1 MGFLLS
7 VHVDLPED
15 EWRDILRIAR
25 RRGVS
30 RLEALPMRRRGLGD
44 LQRRETRVL
53 KPQEARELASA
64 LQADLDDPTA
74 GRTNVPP
81 VPRETVESVVRI
93 LGAGEP
99 VRLEHTPPWKSGDEP
114 PNIRGERS

>member
-30 RLEALPMRRRGLGD
+30 RLEGLGD

-74 GRTNVPP
+74 GRTNVRP
-81 VPRETVESVVRI
+81 VPREETVESVVRI

-114 PNIRGERS
+114 PDIRRERS